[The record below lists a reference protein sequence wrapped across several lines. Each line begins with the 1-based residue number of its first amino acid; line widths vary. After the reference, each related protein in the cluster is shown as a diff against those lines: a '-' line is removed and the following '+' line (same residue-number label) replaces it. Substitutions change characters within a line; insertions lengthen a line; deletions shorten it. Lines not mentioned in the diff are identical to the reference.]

1 MRISMAVSDT
11 RMSDTRMSMAVSMG
25 VDVGLDG
32 GLDEDRRES
41 LGSR

>member
-1 MRISMAVSDT
+1 MAVSDT